1 MFKQKNQ
8 FLFQTIILLVGV
20 SIIGSNAFLMS
31 PILSNIA
38 QSLNT
43 DVTKIAWSIS
53 AYGGAM
59 ALGGLF
65 LTGLPQRIGS
75 KSTLLLTGTILSI
88 GILITGLATNW
99 IMLVVAQIITGLSAG
114 VLLPTLYSMTAII
127 APKGK
132 ESATLGKV
140 ISGWSLAMV
149 AGVPLSAF
157 ISELLSWRYSYFFVF
172 ILSFLSTLGYSLLP
186 SKESSS
192 TVTSL
197 KSAFQVPMAKPIFI
211 ITFLYMVSFYGT
223 YTFLGSY
230 IQQKLLYSVVY
241 AGMVVLSYGFGFGV
255 AGMFLGKFIDK
266 RDSWE
271 VISPTLL
278 LVCGIYLLLLIL
290 SNHYWS
296 LLIGC
301 AFWGLINQIALNCLV
316 SILSKLDYR
325 QRVRL
330 IGIYSAVAYGGTMVA
345 ALSYGVL
352 YLYWGFHYILITS
365 ALLCMFAFLIVY
377 RLKRHNRTTL

>member
-1 MFKQKNQ
+1 MIKKEYQ

-20 SIIGSNAFLMS
+20 SVIGSNAFLMS
-31 PILSNIA
+31 PILNNIA
-38 QSLNT
+38 QSLDT

-75 KSTLLLTGTILSI
+75 KSTLLLTGTIFSI
-88 GILITGLATNW
+88 GILITGFATNW
-99 IMLVVAQIITGLSAG
+99 IILVIAQILAGISAG

-127 APKGK
+127 APEGK

-157 ISELLSWRYSYFFVF
+157 ISELLSWRYSFYFVF
-172 ILSFLSTLGYSLLP
+172 LLSFLSTLGYSLLP
-186 SKESSS
+186 SKESPS

-197 KSAFQVPMAKPIFI
+197 KSAFKVPKAKPIFI

-230 IQQKLLYSVVY
+230 IQQQLLYSAAY
-241 AGMVVLSYGFGFGV
+241 AGMVVLSYGLGFGI
-255 AGMFLGKFIDK
+255 AGIFLGKFIDK

-271 VISPTLL
+271 VISPSLL
-278 LVCGIYLLLLIL
+278 LISGIYLLLLIL
-290 SNHYWS
+290 SNNYWS

-330 IGIYSAVAYGGTMVA
+330 IGVYSAVAYGGTMVA
-345 ALSYGVL
+345 AFSYGVL
-352 YLYWGFHYILITS
+352 YQYGGFHFILITS
-365 ALLCMFAFLIVY
+365 ALLCMLAFLILY
-377 RLKRHNRTTL
+377 WLKRHK